1 MKNLMEILLA
11 PPLAFLVFL
20 AIFYIIY
27 FLAGRLAPK
36 LNPVGG
42 KLKSYACGED
52 MLVNRAQPDYSQFFQ
67 FAFFFTI
74 MHVVVLVVA
83 TDPAGISLMSGLYLT
98 VTVLVL
104 FMLFRR

>member
-1 MKNLMEILLA
+1 MATILLA
-11 PPLAFLVFL
+11 PPVVFL
-20 AIFYIIY
+20 IY
-27 FLAGRLAPK
+27 LALAGLISLFSKHLAAS
-36 LNPVGG
+36 G
-42 KLKSYACGED
+42 KDSPGKMKSYACGED

-98 VTVLVL
+98 VTVLAL

>member
-1 MKNLMEILLA
+1 MTTILLA
-11 PPLAFLVFL
+11 PPVVFL
-20 AIFYIIY
+20 IY
-27 FLAGRLAPK
+27 LALAGLISLFSKQLAAS
-36 LNPVGG
+36 G
-42 KLKSYACGED
+42 KDAPGKMKSYACGED

-98 VTVLVL
+98 VTVLAL

>member
-1 MKNLMEILLA
+1 METILLA
-11 PPLAFLVFL
+11 PPVVFL
-20 AIFYIIY
+20 IY
-27 FLAGRLAPK
+27 LALSTLISVLSKRIAAKGTDSP
-36 LNPVGG
+36 G
-42 KLKSYACGED
+42 KIKSYACGEN

-98 VTVLVL
+98 VTVISL

>member
-1 MKNLMEILLA
+1 MATILLT
-11 PPLAFLVFL
+11 PPAVFL
-20 AIFYIIY
+20 IY
-27 FLAGRLAPK
+27 LALSTLLSMLTKRFAAKGTDAP
-36 LNPVGG
+36 G
-42 KLKSYACGED
+42 KTKSYACGED

-83 TDPAGISLMSGLYLT
+83 TDPAGVSLMSGLYLT
-98 VTVLVL
+98 VTVLSL